1 MYHLNE
7 DFSRKT
13 IPETLEILARIKGP
27 FGTTGMGLIGNSN
40 ITYPGTTAADC
51 ITKGQAFSD
60 KHDEAASGDHLKV
73 LAAKGL
79 MDEFHV
85 LLKGIAK
92 QSNLD
97 LIGEELFLESTGLPL
112 AKEGTTAGVMDKA
125 VINSV
130 NGVDGVT
137 GRGAFDIVKTKKFC
151 HGTYIEVQD
160 VATGIVTQYHTQ
172 EKYKFFLDV
181 FTRKV
186 DYMVRVC
193 YDGTDKTKVWSDWKP
208 FLGQ

>member
-13 IPETLEILARIKGP
+13 IPETLDILARIKGP
-27 FGTTGMGLIGNSN
+27 FGTTGMGLIGNTN
-40 ITYPGTTAADC
+40 IAYTGTTATDC
-51 ITKGQAFSD
+51 INKGQAFSD
-60 KHDEAASGDHLKV
+60 KHDEAASGDHLKE

-79 MDEFHV
+79 MDDFHI

-92 QSNLD
+92 QSNAL
-97 LIGEELFLESTGLPL
+97 LTGNELALESTGLPL
-112 AKEGTTAGVMDKA
+112 AKEGTTTGVMEKA
-125 VINSV
+125 VINSI

-137 GRGAFDIVKTKKFC
+137 GRGAFDIVKTKRFC
-151 HGTYIEVQD
+151 HGTYIQVQI
-160 VATGIVTQYHTQ
+160 VGGATVEYHTQ
-172 EKYKFFLDV
+172 EKHKFFLDV
-181 FTRKV
+181 FTRNV